1 MPNFK
6 LIFLGIGHKHSPF
19 HIFHF
24 FKMKTYFRLLSF
36 AKPIEKFAIP
46 YIIATL
52 FAIIFNTF
60 LFTLLGPLMQAL
72 FLGKVEGPI
81 KGIEPKG
88 SFDFLGQFNDYM
100 NTIIADDK
108 VYALK
113 VICVVIVITVFLSNF
128 FRYFSQRFMEDLR
141 VHTLLNMRKKVF
153 NNVMNLHVAFF
164 NNERKGDIIS
174 KVASDVQVVQF
185 TVTNTLQVVF
195 KEPVQLLFFI
205 GVLVSIS
212 FKLTIFSLLV
222 IPVSGFIIS
231 KIVKR
236 LKQQATQS
244 HESFA
249 KMIGFLDESLSGI
262 KIVKAFNATAR
273 IKEKFDEENK
283 FYSFLNRKM
292 ARRQQL
298 ASPVSQTLG
307 VLVVVFILL
316 YGGTMILSGKGDL
329 EASEFVVY
337 LATFSQVMQPIKAL
351 TDSFSG
357 IHSGISAGDRVLDLI
372 DTKPELVNKEDAQ
385 DLASFNQRLSFEHV
399 SFNYGEKEVLKDIN
413 FTIEKG
419 TTVALV
425 GPSGGGK
432 STLMDLIPRFHD
444 PKAGNIKI
452 DGHNYKDLAVESIRE
467 KMGTVNQES
476 FLFNDTIFNNIAFA
490 KPNASMEEVVMAAKI
505 ANAHDFIENT
515 EGGYQ
520 SFVGDRGNRLSGG
533 QRQRVCIARAV
544 LANPPIMLL
553 DEATSALDTE
563 SEKLVQDALN
573 NLMKNRTSI
582 VIAHRLSTIQ
592 HADKIV
598 VIDKGEVVETG
609 NHAELMA
616 HNGLYRRLIDMQAFN
631 D

>member
-1 MPNFK
+1 
-6 LIFLGIGHKHSPF
+6 
-19 HIFHF
+19 
-24 FKMKTYFRLLSF
+24 MKTYFRLLSF

-52 FAIIFNTF
+52 FAIVFNTF
-60 LFTLLGPLMQAL
+60 LFTLLGPLLETL
-72 FLGKVEGPI
+72 FIKDAPTTLSKVSSSIDFMGRFSQYIQHAIDTYGKTE
-81 KGIEPKG
+81 
-88 SFDFLGQFNDYM
+88 
-100 NTIIADDK
+100 T
-108 VYALK
+108 LK
-113 VICVVIVITVFLSNF
+113 LVCIVIVVTVVLANL
-128 FRYFSQRFMEDLR
+128 FRYLSQRFMEDLR
-141 VHTLLNMRKKVF
+141 VHTLLNLRRKVF
-153 NNVMNLHVAFF
+153 NNIMNLHVGFF

-195 KEPVQLLFFI
+195 KEPLQLLFYV
-205 GVLVSIS
+205 GVLISIS
-212 FKLTIFSLLV
+212 VKLTLFSLLV

-236 LKQQATQS
+236 LKHQAKES

-262 KIVKAFNATAR
+262 KIIKAFNATPK
-273 IKEKFDEENK
+273 IKEKFDQENK
-283 FYSFLNRKM
+283 FYSYLNRKM

-307 VLVVVFILL
+307 VFVVVFIVL
-316 YGGTMILSGKGDL
+316 YGGTMILTGQGDL
-329 EASEFVVY
+329 TPAKFLVY
-337 LATFSQVMQPIKAL
+337 IATFSQVMQPVKAL

-357 IHSGISAGDRVLDLI
+357 IHSGIAAGERVLELM
-372 DTKPELVNKEDAQ
+372 DTKPLLVNEPDAKIL
-385 DLASFNQRLSFEHV
+385 DHFNSAISLQNV
-399 SFNYGEKEVLKDIN
+399 SFSYGEKQILNSITFD
-413 FTIEKG
+413 IEKG
-419 TTVALV
+419 KTVALV

-432 STLMDLIPRFHD
+432 STLMDLLPRFHD
-444 PKAGNIKI
+444 PKSGTIKI
-452 DGHNYKDLAVESIRE
+452 DGYDYRELTVESIRAQ
-467 KMGTVNQES
+467 MGTVNQES

-490 KPNASMEEVVMAAKI
+490 KPDATMEQVMAAAKI
-505 ANAHDFIENT
+505 ANAHDFIEQT
-515 EGGYQ
+515 ENGYQ

-533 QRQRVCIARAV
+533 QKQRVCIARAV

-598 VIDKGEVVETG
+598 VIDKGSIVETG
-609 NHAELMA
+609 NHSELMA
-616 HNGLYRRLIDMQAFN
+616 KSGLYKRLIDMQAFT

>member
-1 MPNFK
+1 
-6 LIFLGIGHKHSPF
+6 
-19 HIFHF
+19 
-24 FKMKTYFRLLSF
+24 MKTYFRLLSF

-46 YIIATL
+46 YVITTL
-52 FAIIFNTF
+52 FAIFFNTF

-72 FLGKVEGPI
+72 FLGKCDPAKIAEE
-81 KGIEPKG
+81 K
-88 SFDFLGQFNDYM
+88 SDWDLLGRFNNYIDG
-100 NTIIADDK
+100 IIAEDK
-108 VYALK
+108 ILALK
-113 VICVVIVITVFLSNF
+113 VICVVIIGTVFLANF

-141 VHTLLNMRKKVF
+141 VHTLLNIRKTVF
-153 NNVMNLHVAFF
+153 NNVMNLHVGYF

-195 KEPVQLLFFI
+195 KEPLQLLFFI
-205 GVLVSIS
+205 GVLISIS
-212 FKLTIFSLLV
+212 VKLTLFSLLV

-262 KIVKAFNATAR
+262 KIIKAFNSTER
-273 IKEKFDEENK
+273 TKEKFDTENR

-316 YGGTMILSGKGDL
+316 YGGTLILSGEGDL
-329 EASEFVVY
+329 KAAEFVVY
-337 LATFSQVMQPIKAL
+337 LATFSQVLQPVKAL
-351 TDSFSG
+351 ADSFSG
-357 IHSGISAGDRVLDLI
+357 IHSGIAAGERVLDLI
-372 DTKPELVNKEDAQ
+372 DTEPALKNKAGAETLGDFSTALTLK
-385 DLASFNQRLSFEHV
+385 DV
-399 SFNYGEKEVLKDIN
+399 SFNYGDKEVLKNIN
-413 FTIEKG
+413 IDIEKG
-419 TTVALV
+419 KTVALV

-432 STLMDLIPRFHD
+432 STLMDLLPRFHD
-444 PKAGNIKI
+444 PKSGVIKI
-452 DGHNYKDLAVESIRE
+452 DGHDYRDLTVESIRSQ
-467 KMGTVNQES
+467 MGIVNQES

-490 KPNASMEEVVMAAKI
+490 KPDATEEEVMAAAKI
-505 ANAHDFIENT
+505 ANAHDFILNT
-515 EGGYQ
+515 ENGYQ
-520 SFVGDRGNRLSGG
+520 TNVGDRGNKLSGG
-533 QRQRVCIARAV
+533 QKQRVCIARAV

-598 VIDKGEVVETG
+598 VIDKGEVVENG
-609 NHAELMA
+609 SHNELMNK
-616 HNGLYRRLIDMQAFN
+616 NGLYRRLIDMQAFN

>member
-1 MPNFK
+1 
-6 LIFLGIGHKHSPF
+6 
-19 HIFHF
+19 
-24 FKMKTYFRLLSF
+24 MKTYFRLLSF

-46 YIIATL
+46 YVITTL
-52 FAIIFNTF
+52 FAIFFNTF

-72 FLGKVEGPI
+72 FLGKCDPTKVV
-81 KGIEPKG
+81 KDK
-88 SFDFLGQFNDYM
+88 SSWDVLGRFNEYI
-100 NTIIADDK
+100 NGIIADDK
-108 VYALK
+108 ILALK
-113 VICVVIVITVFLSNF
+113 VICIIIIGTVFLANF

-141 VHTLLNMRKKVF
+141 VHTLLNIRKTVF
-153 NNVMNLHVAFF
+153 NNVMNLHVGYF

-195 KEPVQLLFFI
+195 KEPLQLLFFI
-205 GVLVSIS
+205 GVLISIS
-212 FKLTIFSLLV
+212 AKLTLFSLLV

-262 KIVKAFNATAR
+262 KIIKAFNATERA
-273 IKEKFDEENK
+273 KERFDSENK

-316 YGGTMILSGKGDL
+316 YGGTLILSGKGDL
-329 EASEFVVY
+329 EAAEFVVY
-337 LATFSQVMQPIKAL
+337 LATFSQVLQPVKAL
-351 TDSFSG
+351 ADSFSG
-357 IHSGISAGDRVLDLI
+357 IHSGIAAGERVLDLI
-372 DTKPELVNKEDAQ
+372 DTEPALKNKNNAEV
-385 DLASFNQRLSFEHV
+385 LANFNNALILKNV
-399 SFNYGEKEVLKDIN
+399 SFSYGDKQVLKNIN
-413 FTIEKG
+413 IDIEKG
-419 TTVALV
+419 KTVALV

-432 STLMDLIPRFHD
+432 STLMDLLPRFHD
-444 PKAGNIKI
+444 PKSGTITI
-452 DGHNYKDLAVESIRE
+452 DGHDYRDLTVESIRSQ
-467 KMGTVNQES
+467 MGIVNQES
-476 FLFNDTIFNNIAFA
+476 FLFNDSIFNNIAFA
-490 KPNASMEEVVMAAKI
+490 KPNATEEEVIAAAKI
-505 ANAHDFIENT
+505 ANAHDFILNT
-515 EGGYQ
+515 ENGYQ
-520 SFVGDRGNRLSGG
+520 TNVGDRGNKLSGG

-592 HADKIV
+592 HADQIV
-598 VIDKGEVVETG
+598 VIDKGQV
-609 NHAELMA
+609 AESGSHTELLS
-616 HNGLYRRLIDMQAFN
+616 HNGLYKRLIDMQAFS

>member
-1 MPNFK
+1 
-6 LIFLGIGHKHSPF
+6 LELFLLHPPF
-19 HIFHF
+19 HISILH
-24 FKMKTYFRLLSF
+24 KMKTYFRLLSF

-60 LFTLLGPLMQAL
+60 LFTLLGPLLETLFIKDAPTTLSKVSSSIDFMGRFSQYIQQAIDTY
-72 FLGKVEGPI
+72 GKTE
-81 KGIEPKG
+81 
-88 SFDFLGQFNDYM
+88 
-100 NTIIADDK
+100 T
-108 VYALK
+108 LK
-113 VICVVIVITVFLSNF
+113 LVCIVIVVTVILANL
-128 FRYFSQRFMEDLR
+128 FRYLSQRFMEDLR
-141 VHTLLNMRKKVF
+141 VHTLLNLRRTVF
-153 NNVMNLHVAFF
+153 NNVMNLHVGFF

-195 KEPVQLLFFI
+195 KEPLQLLFYV
-205 GVLVSIS
+205 GVLISIS
-212 FKLTIFSLLV
+212 VKLTLFSLLV

-236 LKQQATQS
+236 LKHQAKES

-262 KIVKAFNATAR
+262 KIIKAFNATPR
-273 IKEKFDEENK
+273 IKDKFDQENK
-283 FYSFLNRKM
+283 FYSYLNRKM

-307 VLVVVFILL
+307 VFVVVFIVL
-316 YGGTMILSGKGDL
+316 YGGTMILTGQGDL
-329 EASEFVVY
+329 TPAKFLVY
-337 LATFSQVMQPIKAL
+337 IATFSQVMQPVKAL

-357 IHSGISAGDRVLDLI
+357 IHSGIAAGERVLDLM
-372 DTKPELVNKEDAQ
+372 DTKPLLVNEPDAKVLDGFNSAISLQ
-385 DLASFNQRLSFEHV
+385 DV
-399 SFNYGEKEVLKDIN
+399 SFSYGEKQILNSISFD
-413 FTIEKG
+413 IEKG
-419 TTVALV
+419 KTVALV

-432 STLMDLIPRFHD
+432 STLMDLLPRFHD
-444 PKAGNIKI
+444 PKSGAIKI
-452 DGHNYKDLAVESIRE
+452 DGYDYRELTVESIRAQ
-467 KMGTVNQES
+467 MGTVNQES

-490 KPNASMEEVVMAAKI
+490 KPDATIEEVVAAAKI

-515 EGGYQ
+515 ENGYQ
-520 SFVGDRGNRLSGG
+520 SFVGDRGNKLSGG
-533 QRQRVCIARAV
+533 QKQRVCIARAV

-598 VIDKGEVVETG
+598 VIDKGSVVETG
-609 NHAELMA
+609 SHSELMVKS
-616 HNGLYRRLIDMQAFN
+616 GLYKRLIDMQAFT